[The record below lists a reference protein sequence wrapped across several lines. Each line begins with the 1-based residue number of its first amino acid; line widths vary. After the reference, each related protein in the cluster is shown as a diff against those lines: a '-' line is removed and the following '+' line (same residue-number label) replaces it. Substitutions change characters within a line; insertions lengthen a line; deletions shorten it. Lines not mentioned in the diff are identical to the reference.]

1 VQEFDSNFLEAKVR
15 GLESPVGA
23 ACWYLLYRD
32 LEREDRPVD
41 RNLTKKER
49 ERAVIACYKA
59 AGDHLLARREAGS
72 LRLRNKLDWGL
83 LQQDSVYLLSEA
95 FRGSCDSLTQT
106 RKARSN
112 VKS

>member
-72 LRLRNKLDWGL
+72 LRLSNKMDWGL
-83 LQQDSVYLLSEA
+83 PASA
-95 FRGSCDSLTQT
+95 GSRVSSIGSFPRILRLPDANPKCAL
-106 RKARSN
+106 
-112 VKS
+112 